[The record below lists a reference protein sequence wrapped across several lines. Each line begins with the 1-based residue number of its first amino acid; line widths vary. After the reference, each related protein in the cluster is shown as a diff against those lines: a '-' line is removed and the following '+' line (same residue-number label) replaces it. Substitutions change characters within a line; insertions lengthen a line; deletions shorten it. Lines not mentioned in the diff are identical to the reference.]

1 MDSILSP
8 EYGLIF
14 WTLVSVLVVFFLLR
28 KYAWKPILGALEERE
43 TSIEVSLQQAEKA
56 REEMAKLTADNQKLL
71 NEAKEERAKII
82 KEAKELGDKLVAEA
96 KDKAAAE
103 YGKKVAEATREIEN
117 QKLAAIAEVKNQ
129 AGTLAISIAEKLLK
143 KELSNKPAQEA
154 LASELVDEFKLN

>member
-117 QKLAAIAEVKNQ
+117 QKVAAIAEVKNQ

-143 KELSNKPAQEA
+143 KELSNKSAQEA